1 MKGKFNIL
9 YWFIASIIMLL
20 VFGFRAGSL
29 ITAFY
34 FISFLLPIALITSW
48 YFNTYLIPYCLL
60 RKKYGR
66 FIILSLF
73 TLILSL
79 DIIMI
84 IVFIS
89 FILISKYQPDQLDTL
104 LLHYRSFPVVL
115 YLAIIVNA
123 FFNLVLDYLEMAE
136 DMKNLS
142 SKLNSGLTDGLTIR
156 SERQNRK
163 IVYDSIVFIESMSD
177 YIVIRTVDDQKIITR
192 ERISRI
198 EQKLPSEFIR
208 VHRSFIVNIEKI
220 ISFSREHISVEGMDI
235 PISRTYKKDVLGRLK
250 MADDQ

>member
-9 YWFIASIIMLL
+9 YWFVIGIILIL
-20 VFGFRAGSL
+20 VFGFRTGSL

-34 FISFLLPIALITSW
+34 FVSFLLPIALITSW
-48 YFNTYLIPYCLL
+48 YFNAYLIPYCLL
-60 RKKYGR
+60 RKRYGR

-73 TLILSL
+73 TLVFSL

-84 IVFIS
+84 IVFVS
-89 FILISKYQPDQLDTL
+89 FILISKYQPDQLDHL
-104 LLHYRSFPVVL
+104 LLHYRSFPIYL
-115 YLAIIVNA
+115 YLAIILNA

-156 SERQNRK
+156 SGRQNRK
-163 IVYDSIVFIESMSD
+163 IAYESIVFIESMSD
-177 YIVIRTVDDQKIITR
+177 YIVIRTIDNQKIITR

-198 EQKLPSEFIR
+198 EQKLPYQFIR
-208 VHRSFIVNIEKI
+208 VHRSFIVNSEKI
-220 ISFSREHISVEGMDI
+220 ISFSREHISLEGMDI

-250 MADDQ
+250 MADAQ